1 MLFGC
6 RPNKAAG
13 RRWIAQPHNAGVTA
27 AAQRIAAMT
36 MPPPITP
43 PAPGSRARDAG
54 NDDGLLGYEA
64 TREMHS
70 RFVEADG
77 VAVHLIEEGPF
88 NPPQGAAPSP
98 AVLLLSAQWLSAQCL
113 DRWASL
119 LAQRHRVIRIDLP
132 GHGPT
137 GPFPDG
143 DYSAAR
149 YVRLIDALLV
159 EIAPG
164 PYVLVGASFS
174 GIAAAIHAARAPK
187 ELRGLVLATSS
198 GLPRAA
204 GTPQPNAA
212 PPNPAWADENEP
224 RPHAYYAWK
233 LDSMLRRPITEHGRQ
248 SLVEA
253 VTATNERAGRGAEA
267 KARVAGHD
275 PDALTTALRQLRLPL
290 LVQWSSDST
299 YLPPAMAEQVAALTA
314 GPASVRHYPDTGHLL
329 LLDAPDETARDLLLF
344 LETLA

>member
-1 MLFGC
+1 
-6 RPNKAAG
+6 
-13 RRWIAQPHNAGVTA
+13 
-27 AAQRIAAMT
+27 MT

-43 PAPGSRARDAG
+43 PAARSRLRDAG
-54 NDDGLLGYEA
+54 KDEGLSGCEA
-64 TREMHS
+64 TPERLC

-77 VAVHLIEEGPF
+77 VAVHLIDEGPF
-88 NPPQGAAPSP
+88 NPSRGDAPSP

-119 LAQRHRVIRIDLP
+119 LAQQHRVIRIDLP

-149 YVRLIDALLV
+149 YARLIDALLI

-187 ELRGLVLATSS
+187 QLRGLALATSS

-212 PPNPAWADENEP
+212 PPNPAWADENAP
-224 RPHAYYAWK
+224 RPPAFYAWK
-233 LDSMLRRPITEHGRQ
+233 LDSLLRRPMTESVRQ
-248 SLVEA
+248 SLIEE
-253 VTATNERAGRGAEA
+253 VTATNERPGRAEESR
-267 KARVAGHD
+267 ARVAGHD
-275 PDALTTALRQLRLPL
+275 PDALTKALRQLGVPL

-299 YLPPAMAEQVAALTA
+299 YLPPAMAEQVAALAA
-314 GPASVRHYPDTGHLL
+314 GHSSVRHYPDTGHLL

-344 LETLA
+344 LETLR